1 MRENER
7 TFSRGKGIMTKKT
20 AQKSLPVLTRP
31 IAPLPVHLKDEWADP
46 RQPEYVAMRE
56 KASWKCPNGH
66 PNYEETRERRARYGK
81 GCPVC
86 AGKASPAAL
95 QTPAPK
101 AKRAPKATAS
111 APPAAPAAATPAAPA
126 APAAPTSAPLLP
138 SFRTLSAQSGGFVVR
153 DALLA
158 PMALYAFQLVKFP
171 PAQSRPRATRRHVL
185 VVDRSGSMYG
195 DMTGLQSTLIKL
207 LAVEEL
213 RRPDVLLSL
222 VSYSSTGDVT
232 EHFRDV
238 RADGIGLREIDEI
251 NRLCPTGLTC
261 MSGGLRAALG
271 ILNTSPLG
279 TEAVVTLHSD
289 GYANDAS
296 PMSERRAILDTILPA
311 LASVPGVTV
320 NTIAYRSSS
329 DFNFLAQIANAG
341 RGVCIQAG
349 NLADLASAL
358 ERVQRSVAG
367 APVAQYIEVA
377 RADREY
383 ILAINPARQRTIL
396 HAPRKVRAAGSEIV
410 RVEADDVAFRVWP
423 VEDATALRQIAG
435 VVEGSVVIA
444 DSAGTRSYSSQAQPE
459 NVSLMLAFARGLIGV
474 GEATLGKL
482 VAVSTGVVALGK
494 HARALTGPQIAALA
508 AETESQLWG
517 VPGARHALSP
527 SPAPAVTL
535 PELLALLGKW
545 RSSIKVHVPTLMEG
559 YKRVGVRRVPGKWVD
574 GKLARPLVDVAPR
587 RAGAIGSHGWADL
600 TSIEINGEEA
610 AINLTCAQPVDLV
623 RWDSEERTGT
633 PTRLGEVAGV
643 SLEHLRT
650 FRSFTILADGATRV
664 DSLPIR
670 VTSVAAWID
679 LRASGVAA
687 CGGNFDPTRPV
698 DVSLNLPLLR
708 SARDVAPPDAK
719 TIRSALA
726 VSTLAKLLRASL
738 ADGEERTGYTPEQIA
753 ALRDVH
759 LTPSLYFSPPTTY
772 AYPDVKRA
780 QIEGKIDSRV
790 RYRVTFGADGI
801 LSPSELSSPS
811 ALIQRHFV
819 VTQGGST
826 AIPIEKPTA
835 IDFFNPA
842 NGVRAKT
849 DEEKRRQKPS
859 PEDDIA
865 LPLYRFAMSRRAQPA
880 TFLAGAV
887 ALPFSPPRGEWSDA
901 AARRETLDL
910 YEKWLDSYYE
920 RRTDAVFFVGATGTV
935 PQSWG
940 PALTAEDLERA
951 TTGAVVVPKAYRD
964 GAFYRIEGD
973 GVRAIACVRAEE
985 SLYSVD

>member
-1 MRENER
+1 
-7 TFSRGKGIMTKKT
+7 MTKKT

-56 KASWKCPNGH
+56 KASWKCPKGH

-86 AGKASPAAL
+86 AGKASPAAS
-95 QTPAPK
+95 QTPVPK

-311 LASVPGVTV
+311 FASMPGVTV

-517 VPGARHALSP
+517 PTPGARHALT
-527 SPAPAVTL
+527 PAPA
-535 PELLALLGKW
+535 
-545 RSSIKVHVPTLMEG
+545 
-559 YKRVGVRRVPGKWVD
+559 
-574 GKLARPLVDVAPR
+574 
-587 RAGAIGSHGWADL
+587 
-600 TSIEINGEEA
+600 
-610 AINLTCAQPVDLV
+610 
-623 RWDSEERTGT
+623 
-633 PTRLGEVAGV
+633 
-643 SLEHLRT
+643 
-650 FRSFTILADGATRV
+650 
-664 DSLPIR
+664 PIR
-670 VTSVAAWID
+670 RCRVF
-679 LRASGVAA
+679 LRHSGH
-687 CGGNFDPTRPV
+687 F
-698 DVSLNLPLLR
+698 S
-708 SARDVAPPDAK
+708 SAFAVMLWNSSNRWLQ
-719 TIRSALA
+719 AL
-726 VSTLAKLLRASL
+726 
-738 ADGEERTGYTPEQIA
+738 Q
-753 ALRDVH
+753 
-759 LTPSLYFSPPTTY
+759 
-772 AYPDVKRA
+772 
-780 QIEGKIDSRV
+780 
-790 RYRVTFGADGI
+790 RY
-801 LSPSELSSPS
+801 S
-811 ALIQRHFV
+811 
-819 VTQGGST
+819 
-826 AIPIEKPTA
+826 
-835 IDFFNPA
+835 
-842 NGVRAKT
+842 
-849 DEEKRRQKPS
+849 
-859 PEDDIA
+859 
-865 LPLYRFAMSRRAQPA
+865 
-880 TFLAGAV
+880 
-887 ALPFSPPRGEWSDA
+887 
-901 AARRETLDL
+901 
-910 YEKWLDSYYE
+910 
-920 RRTDAVFFVGATGTV
+920 
-935 PQSWG
+935 
-940 PALTAEDLERA
+940 
-951 TTGAVVVPKAYRD
+951 
-964 GAFYRIEGD
+964 
-973 GVRAIACVRAEE
+973 
-985 SLYSVD
+985 

>member
-31 IAPLPVHLKDEWADP
+31 IAPLPDNLKGEWADP

-95 QTPAPK
+95 QMPAPK
-101 AKRAPKATAS
+101 AKRASKAPATGP
-111 APPAAPAAATPAAPA
+111 APVAAPAPSARPAPSTPPAP
-126 APAAPTSAPLLP
+126 SALLPP
-138 SFRTLSAQSGGFVVR
+138 SFRALSARDGGFVVR

-158 PMALYAFQLVKFP
+158 PMGLFAFQLVKFP

-238 RADGIGLREIDEI
+238 RADGIGQREINEI
-251 NRLCPTGLTC
+251 NRLRPTGLTC

-271 ILNTSPLG
+271 ILNASPLG

-349 NLADLASAL
+349 SLADLASAL
-358 ERVQRSVAG
+358 ERVQRSVTG

-423 VEDATALRQIAG
+423 VDDASALHRLSG
-435 VVEGSVVIA
+435 MVEGSVAV
-444 DSAGTRSYSSQAQPE
+444 AGPAAVRSYSSQAQPE
-459 NVSLMLAFARGLIGV
+459 HVSLMLAFARGLIGV

-508 AETESQLWG
+508 AETETQLWG
-517 VPGARHALSP
+517 PTPGARHALTP
-527 SPAPAVTL
+527 VPAPALTL

-587 RAGAIGSHGWADL
+587 RAGAIGSDGWADL

-650 FRSFTILADGATRV
+650 FRSFTILADGAARV

-708 SARDVAPPDAK
+708 SARDVAPPNARA
-719 TIRSALA
+719 IRAALA

-738 ADGEERTGYTPEQIA
+738 SDGEERTGYAPEQIA

-826 AIPIEKPTA
+826 GVPIEKPTA

-842 NGVRAKT
+842 NSVRAKT
-849 DEEKRRQKPS
+849 DRQKPS
-859 PEDDIA
+859 PEDDVA

-880 TFLAGAV
+880 TFPGAV

-910 YEKWLDSYYE
+910 CEKWLDSYYE

-951 TTGAVVVPKAYRD
+951 TTGTVVVPKAYRD

-973 GVRAIACVRAEE
+973 GVMAIACVRAEE